1 MSTMT
6 KTSEQL
12 LYLMACALQGVSA
25 REEVLADADLKQL
38 LIMARKH
45 SVASMVCMAL
55 EKTAIFANADETTK
69 KQWIDAKNKAIRK
82 NMLLDAERKTILHE
96 LETQGIWYMPLKGSI
111 LKD

>member
-45 SVASMVCMAL
+45 SVVSMVCMAL
-55 EKTAIFANADETTK
+55 EKTAIFANADEATK
-69 KQWIDAKNKAIRK
+69 KRINIQLNSLSENELRLVEGIIDAIIKNRGTEGA
-82 NMLLDAERKTILHE
+82 
-96 LETQGIWYMPLKGSI
+96 
-111 LKD
+111 

>member
-6 KTSEQL
+6 KTGEHL

-55 EKTAIFANADETTK
+55 EKTAIFANADEATK
-69 KQWIDAKNKAIRK
+69 KQRHLVYAP
-82 NMLLDAERKTILHE
+82 ERQHSERLVPEARNAGNGRQRHFV
-96 LETQGIWYMPLKGSI
+96 
-111 LKD
+111 

>member
-6 KTSEQL
+6 KTSEHL

-45 SVASMVCMAL
+45 SVSYTHL
-55 EKTAIFANADETTK
+55 T
-69 KQWIDAKNKAIRK
+69 
-82 NMLLDAERKTILHE
+82 LPTIA
-96 LETQGIWYMPLKGSI
+96 
-111 LKD
+111 

>member
-55 EKTAIFANADETTK
+55 EKTAIFANADEATK

-82 NMLLDAERKTILHE
+82 ICCWMPNVRQFCMSWKHKAS
-96 LETQGIWYMPLKGSI
+96 GICP
-111 LKD
+111 